1 MSPKMFTLL
10 LLGLVLIPSVGCG
23 LLENKDQVIQQVVK
37 VGNQERAQIVT
48 PDGIFGDY
56 RVFRE
61 GETDEVIFEYK
72 LKPDRQLTNPD
83 QIKKDILALIAGDTT
98 GESQSVLR
106 AGVVFTFVYLSAEG
120 NEVLRH
126 SVSQEN
132 L

>member
-1 MSPKMFTLL
+1 MFMTL
-10 LLGLVLIPSVGCG
+10 LLGLCLVPSTGCG
-23 LLENKDQVIQQVVK
+23 LLNNKDQVIERVVQ
-37 VGNQERAQIVT
+37 VGNQERAQVVT

-56 RVFRE
+56 RVFRA
-61 GETDEVIFEYK
+61 GETEEVVFEYK

-83 QIKKDILALIAGDTT
+83 QIKKDILALIVGDAT
-98 GESQSVLR
+98 GESQSVLK

-120 NEVLRH
+120 QEVLRH